1 MGSDETIDWPG
12 KWEEAIPA
20 VRRVVVSV
28 CRHLGLSPDDTDD
41 MLQIS
46 LLRLMIEASAGKRD
60 FSSIPATCAW
70 FSRFVRSQVRRQ
82 RFARSREGQTSADAM
97 TAVPAAGDGTG
108 DADDIMNYLSL
119 LDVRREREVMSLRY
133 VEGLGFKA
141 IAKQLGVSTTLAH
154 NIHRAALA
162 KLRKRLSK

>member
-1 MGSDETIDWPG
+1 MGNDETIDWPD

-28 CRHLGLSPDDTDD
+28 CIRLGLSPTDTDD

-70 FSRFVRSQVRRQ
+70 FSRFVRSQVRNQ
-82 RFARSREGQTSADAM
+82 RSARARENATSPDAM
-97 TAVPAAGDGTG
+97 TAVPAAGEGAAA
-108 DADDIMNYLSL
+108 ADDMSNYLSL

-133 VEGLGFKA
+133 VEGLGFEA
-141 IAKQLGVSTTLAH
+141 IARRLGFSTTLAH
-154 NIHRAALA
+154 NIHEAALA